1 VPIKVKVNVAGKQR
15 YMAQNADKISKL
27 IGNILANPQAF
38 AMIPGLGSAYN
49 QLLEES
55 GMNPIDFSK
64 IITGVQM
71 NPEVETKR
79 IESPVE
85 GEVLKEEVKK

>member
-1 VPIKVKVNVAGKQR
+1 
-15 YMAQNADKISKL
+15 
-27 IGNILANPQAF
+27 
-38 AMIPGLGSAYN
+38 
-49 QLLEES
+49 
-55 GMNPIDFSK
+55 
-64 IITGVQM
+64 M

>member
-1 VPIKVKVNVAGKQR
+1 
-15 YMAQNADKISKL
+15 
-27 IGNILANPQAF
+27 
-38 AMIPGLGSAYN
+38 MIPGLGSAYN

-64 IITGVQM
+64 IIAGVQM